1 MAIVTPVAP
10 PTRRNLELVL
20 LLLAVG
26 IGMSTYALV
35 GLGVDGRLPPG
46 LLGYGT
52 GMLCLGLLVHLV
64 LRWRARWADPVL
76 LPLAT
81 TINGLGLGMI
91 HRLDLAEGRDF
102 TQALAPKQL
111 VWSALGVVGCLA
123 VLVLLPD
130 HRRLRRF
137 TYTAMVA
144 GLVLLLLPL
153 VPGLGVEINGA
164 RIWIDLGFSSFQPG
178 ELAKLAL
185 TVFFAGYLV
194 TARDSLSLVGRKL
207 LFFRLPRGR
216 DLGPLLVAWLAS
228 LGVLVFERDLGTS
241 LLFFGLFVALLYV
254 ATERT
259 GWIVLG
265 LGLFVGGAAVAWSLF
280 SHIQT
285 RVDIWLHP
293 FDPDVAP
300 RSYQLVQGIYGMAS
314 GGLLGTGL
322 GKGRPDIIPYAEND
336 FILPAIG
343 EELGLTAVFALLMLY
358 ALLVQRGL
366 RTAIGIRDGFGKLLA
381 AGLAFSLAL
390 QVFVVAGGVTRVIPL
405 TGLTMPFLAYGGSS
419 LVSNWALL
427 GLLLRMSDSARRPA
441 PQVAPVSEATLVHAA
456 LAHPELL
463 ATPPRGLTR
472 PGRRRPPAE
481 EPADPEDA
489 VLSEP
494 APDVPAPG
502 PVPDVWTEDQPTED
516 QPTENLSTED
526 RPGRAE

>member
-1 MAIVTPVAP
+1 MAIVTPVVP
-10 PTRRNLELVL
+10 PTRRNLELLL

-35 GLGVDGRLPPG
+35 GLGVDGALPPG
-46 LLGYGT
+46 LLGFGA
-52 GMLCLGLLVHLV
+52 GMLSLGLLVHLV
-64 LRWRARWADPVL
+64 LRWKARWADPVL
-76 LPLAT
+76 LPIAT

-102 TQALAPKQL
+102 TEALAPKQL
-111 VWSALGVVGCLA
+111 VWSALGVVCCLA
-123 VLVLLPD
+123 LLLLVPD
-130 HRRLRRF
+130 HRRMRRY

-164 RIWIDLGFSSFQPG
+164 RIWIDLGISSFQPG
-178 ELAKLAL
+178 ELAKIVL

-216 DLGPLLVAWLAS
+216 DLGPLVVAWVAS

-254 ATERT
+254 ATERV

-265 LGLFVGGAAVAWSLF
+265 LGMFVGGAFVAWTMF

-293 FDPDVAP
+293 FDPDVAA
-300 RSYQLVQGIYGMAS
+300 RSYQLVQGLYGMAS

-322 GKGRPDIIPYAEND
+322 GQGRPDIIPYAEND
-336 FILPAIG
+336 FILPAVG

-358 ALLVQRGL
+358 AVLVQRGL

-419 LVSNWALL
+419 LVSNWGLL

-441 PQVAPVSEATLVHAA
+441 PQVTPVSDATLVHAVM
-456 LAHPELL
+456 AHPDLL
-463 ATPPRGLTR
+463 A
-472 PGRRRPPAE
+472 PAPSA
-481 EPADPEDA
+481 PA
-489 VLSEP
+489 EP
-494 APDVPAPG
+494 APAEPAPVELEPEPSADAAEALG
-502 PVPDVWTEDQPTED
+502 PTDPADTDGTADPDDTASADG
-516 QPTENLSTED
+516 D
-526 RPGRAE
+526 RPGEVS